1 MINKIQR
8 SRLKMTL
15 FGIVLLLISLWPIL
29 RIIEK
34 KMDNHIFNLEPEIM
48 GYLGIL
54 SLIGAIIGYY
64 TNRETTRPSLEH
76 NTYVNV
82 EKSKDYRELAGE
94 DESDPGDIP
103 L

>member
-1 MINKIQR
+1 MQR

-15 FGIVLLLISLWPIL
+15 FGIGVLLLSLWPIL

-34 KMDNHIFNLEPEIM
+34 KMDNHIFELEPEIM

-54 SLIGAIIGYY
+54 SLVGAIIGYY
-64 TNRETTRPSLEH
+64 TNRETSRPSLEN

-82 EKSKDYRELAGE
+82 EKSEEYRELDGE
-94 DESDPGDIP
+94 DKTDPEEIP